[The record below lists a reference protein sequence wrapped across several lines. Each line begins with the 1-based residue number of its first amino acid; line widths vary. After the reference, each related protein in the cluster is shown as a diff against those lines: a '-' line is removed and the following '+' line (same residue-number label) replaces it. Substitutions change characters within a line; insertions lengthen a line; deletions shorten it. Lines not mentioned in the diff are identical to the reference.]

1 MGATGRVGGAAL
13 DSLRHDWQINA
24 ATSRPKERDGN
35 VNWVPFAL
43 EDKTSYAQAVEG
55 CDAAFLMR
63 PPQITKAQAFQPFL
77 NYLQE
82 QGIRR
87 VVFLS
92 VLGADSNKV
101 LPHYGMEQLI
111 MQMGFDWTMIRP
123 SDFMQNLETVHR
135 KSIRQNHEIVVPAG
149 RGASSFI
156 DVGDIA
162 EVIKLALADEAY
174 VHQGLDLTGAVALD
188 FYQVADQMSEVLG
201 RKITYRPVSPIPF
214 FFKKVGEG
222 NNLGLSFVMTAL
234 YLVQAMNKAN
244 TVTPMVAKLLER
256 EPNSLWNYLQ
266 ANKKKWM

>member
-1 MGATGRVGGAAL
+1 
-13 DSLRHDWQINA
+13 
-24 ATSRPKERDGN
+24 
-35 VNWVPFAL
+35 VPFAL
-43 EDKTSYAQAVEG
+43 EDTTTYAQAVEG
-55 CDAAFLMR
+55 CDAVFLMR
-63 PPQITKAQAFQPFL
+63 PPQITKARVFQPFL
-77 NYLQE
+77 NYLQKR
-82 QGIRR
+82 GIRR

-101 LPHYGMEQLI
+101 LPHHGMEQLI
-111 MQMGFDWTMIRP
+111 MQLDFDWTMIRP

-135 KSIRQNHEIVVPAG
+135 ESIRENHEIAVPAG

-162 EVIKLALADEAY
+162 DVIKLALEDEAY
-174 VHQGLDLTGAVALD
+174 VHKGLDLTGAVALD

-201 RKITYRPVSPIPF
+201 HKIIYRPVSPIPF

-244 TVTPMVAKLLER
+244 TVTPMVAKLLGR
-256 EPNSLWNYLQ
+256 APTSLWTYLQ
-266 ANKKKWM
+266 ANKDKWV